1 MPSLGA
7 DMEAGRIVEWNVK
20 PGDVVRRGDI
30 VVLVETDK
38 GIVEVEIFENGV
50 LEKILVEPGAKVPCG
65 TLLATLKE
73 AGAPAISAAPSP
85 PPAPPPPTPAVA
97 AAPSPPAPAVATV
110 PPPARG
116 VRASPLA
123 RRLAAR
129 LGVDL
134 AKVRGTGESNAITRT
149 DVLHAAH
156 GAGVAG
162 APPPTPAA
170 LPPPPPAAGARSA
183 AMRRAIAAAMARSKR
198 EIPHYYLGTT
208 IDLRPLT
215 TWLAEENARRP
226 VTARLLPAALFL
238 RAVALAAREVPE
250 MNGFWVDDRFQ
261 AADGVH
267 LGVGI
272 ALRQEGLVA
281 PAIHDVDRKKV
292 DEVMRDMLDLVK
304 RVRAGTVRSS
314 ELSDATLTVTNLGDQ
329 GVETVYGVIY
339 PPQVALV
346 GFGRIVE
353 RPWAVDGAVGVHPAV
368 ACTLAADHRASDG
381 HRGGRFLAAVDR
393 LLQHPEAL

>member
-7 DMEAGRIVEWNVK
+7 DMAAGRVVEWNVK
-20 PGDVVRRGDI
+20 PGDRVRRGDV

-50 LEKILVEPGAKVPCG
+50 IDAILVEPGTKVPCG
-65 TLLATLKE
+65 TPLATLKD
-73 AGAPAISAAPSP
+73 AGAPAPSP
-85 PPAPPPPTPAVA
+85 PPVP
-97 AAPSPPAPAVATV
+97 PPAPAVAPAA
-110 PPPARG
+110 PPLPTPAAAPARG

-123 RRLAAR
+123 RRLAER

-134 AKVRGTGESNAITRT
+134 ATVRGTGESNAITRS

-156 GAGVAG
+156 AAGIVE
-162 APPPTPAA
+162 APPPA
-170 LPPPPPAAGARSA
+170 PPAAPAPAAARGA

-208 IDLRPLT
+208 IDLRTLT
-215 TWLAEENARRP
+215 TWLAAENATRP
-226 VTARLLPAALFL
+226 VTTRLLPAALFL
-238 RAVALAAREVPE
+238 RAVALATREVPE
-250 MNGFWVDDRFQ
+250 LNGFWVDDRFQ
-261 AADGVH
+261 PGAGVH

-272 ALRQEGLVA
+272 ALRGEGLVA
-281 PAIHDVDRKKV
+281 PALHDVDRKTV
-292 DEVMRDMLDLVK
+292 DDVMREMLDLVK
-304 RVRAGTVRSS
+304 RVRAGSVRSS
-314 ELSDATLTVTNLGDQ
+314 ELSDATMTVTNLGDQ

-353 RPWAVDGAVGVHPAV
+353 RPWAVDGAVGVHPSV
-368 ACTLAADHRASDG
+368 VCTLAADHRASDG
-381 HRGGRFLAAVDR
+381 HRGGRFLAAVAR